1 MSVREKFDLLSNI
14 TGSGLD
20 IGIIATEGKYN
31 ACEVVGITTDA
42 AGIIVFGNKLLGAV
56 GRYVEKNLLDSLLI
70 VFHIIM
76 MVCVL

>member
-1 MSVREKFDLLSNI
+1 METMGDDYMMNYQLTILA
-14 TGSGLD
+14 D
-20 IGIIATEGKYN
+20 N